1 MVNEQTD
8 KLQKMF
14 RGIVGRAFS
23 AIQEKK
29 ITVDVFVINLVNTPV
44 EHRNMHKEFFDMVII
59 ELCKEPSLVK
69 VWYSL
74 SQYWNFLSYSL
85 LEQVVCDYGDED
97 LNTDMEDYKKELK
110 EFRCRTRLCDFA
122 KYSIKINENL
132 SEQNLKR
139 FTIKLGQSW
148 DECTLEYLENLSEKI
163 SQKFFLP
170 SFSLVLQDIK
180 PGCISVTWAVP
191 AMIAVSLKENIE
203 NTDMG
208 EFCKEHVIM
217 AISIDGQECK
227 YSPVQKYS
235 AYLKDLYSHKEGK
248 NLAPFRLAGIEKKK
262 VERRELDKFSRS
274 TLRGD
279 QDDVVYSKHHMD
291 QHEIGHPTWH
301 KKKQPRLILIEG
313 APGVGKTTFS
323 DQFCYE
329 WSQGK
334 LLRDHKL
341 LVLLPLRDNR
351 VKSARNVSD
360 LFQHPQLQ
368 QEIAEEVK
376 SSGGE
381 GVALWLEAWDELE
394 EETRKKSSIFLDLV
408 QGRVLPKATVIITSR
423 PWATQNM
430 HSGGNID
437 QHIEIVSTPKIQF
450 SRVLTGDKVR
460 SDIRD
465 KFIDYVNLNPSV
477 KAAMHTPVTAD
488 IVAEVFQWSRDI
500 ESPPPTTLTQLYTA
514 FTCKLF
520 SQNLSSR
527 KAEGRKSWK
536 IRSLE
541 EVPADAKEG
550 LLKMCRLAWE
560 GIVEQQL
567 TFGSDV
573 VGGDTLGL
581 MHGVRELYGGE
592 DGQLSYN
599 FIHLTLQEFL
609 SAYHITQLSQEK
621 QEQIIRKHVDTG
633 HLNMVVRFYF
643 GLTKPNHFTSQIIS
657 EQLSN
662 EYREQAPTYHWLFEC
677 GDVETIAEKLR
688 KVSLKSSYSWNPLDY
703 YVLGYCVS
711 HYEFKWKLDFS
722 FASMEDEG
730 IEMLCRGMASAPDT
744 TWNGELEADFSDN
757 NITSEGMKWFTKIP
771 LQRLQQIKE
780 LNFNSNKLDSNA
792 LNVFPEVVPNLSKLK
807 ALSLGGIGKGGA
819 VEVLKCL
826 YLHKIPVEK
835 LDLQYAGVGEE
846 DCALIALLTRTLLDL
861 DISVNSLSSNS
872 IATIMEGLL
881 QHNII
886 QTLDMSGLHL
896 SEENCVSLGTLLQQS
911 ECQLRELL
919 IIGCGIGGEGA
930 VHLGT
935 VLTNNHLLTKLDI
948 SDNPIGDIGAAALG
962 DIIRSNTV
970 LTTLHMGK
978 CGITSE
984 GCVQLAAGLI
994 ENTTIQ
1000 TLWLNGNHVGV
1011 EGARAISEVI
1021 EKNKTLQNLM
1031 LYGDESL
1038 EEGVDS
1044 IIHSLQN
1051 STTLQR
1057 VYLSRKYRH
1066 HDTVGLR
1073 NLGECII
1080 AIDMWQE
1087 LAWHVHC
1094 AHAWQELAW
1103 RVHCAHVWQEL
1114 AWRVHCAHACQE
1126 LAWRVHCAHTWQ
1138 RLAWRVHCAHAWQ
1151 ELAWRVHCAH
1161 AWQELAW
1168 RVHCAHAWQEL
1179 AWRVHCAH
1187 VWQEL
1192 AWRVHCAHA
1201 WQELAWR
1208 VHFSHAWQELAWR
1221 VHCAHVWQELAW
1233 RVHCAHAWQELAW
1246 RVHTCGRSWPGVF
1259 TVHTRGMSW
1268 PGVFTVHT
1276 CGSHWLGM
1284 FTCGR
1289 IVFIITVYYSNIMQV
1304 GCDEFSF
1311 HCWIVKHMLRMN
1323 MHWDIVI
1330 IIVMS
1335 QSHIYAFH

>member
-1 MVNEQTD
+1 M
-8 KLQKMF
+8 QKIF
-14 RGIVGRAFS
+14 RGIVRRTFS
-23 AIQEKK
+23 AIKETKV
-29 ITVDVFVINLVNTPV
+29 TVDEFVMNLVNTPV
-44 EHRNMHKEFFDMVII
+44 EHREMHKNFFDMII
-59 ELCKEPSLVK
+59 VELCKEPSLPK
-69 VWYSL
+69 VWFSL

-85 LEQVVCDYGDED
+85 LEQVVFDYGDED
-97 LNTDMEDYKKELK
+97 LKTDMEDYKKELK

-132 SEQNLKR
+132 SEQNLKN

-148 DECTLEYLENLSEKI
+148 DECTLENLENLAEKV

-170 SFSLVLQDIK
+170 SFSLVLKDIK

-203 NTDMG
+203 NSDMG
-208 EFCKEHVIM
+208 EFCKEHGIM

-248 NLAPFRLAGIEKKK
+248 NLASFKLAGIQKEK
-262 VERRELDKFSRS
+262 VGRRELDKFSRS

-291 QHEIGHPTWH
+291 QDQIGHPTWWSEY
-301 KKKQPRLILIEG
+301 KQPRLILIEG

-329 WSQGK
+329 WSQEK
-334 LLRDHKL
+334 LLSHHKL
-341 LVLLPLRDNR
+341 LILLPLRDNR
-351 VKSARNVSD
+351 VKSARNVSG

-368 QEIAEEVK
+368 QAIAEEVK

-408 QGRVLPKATVIITSR
+408 RGRVLPKATVIITSR

-430 HSGGNID
+430 HSGGNIH

-500 ESPPPTTLTQLYTA
+500 ESPPTTITQLYTA
-514 FTCKLF
+514 FTCKLL
-520 SQNLSSR
+520 SQDLSSR

-541 EVPADAKEG
+541 EVPAGVKEG

-560 GIVEQQL
+560 GVVEQQL

-581 MHGVRELYGGE
+581 MDGVRELYGGE
-592 DGQLSYN
+592 DGQLSYH

-609 SAYHITQLSQEK
+609 SAYHITQLPQEK

-643 GLTKPNHFTSQIIS
+643 GLTKPNHFTSQMIS
-657 EQLSN
+657 EHLSV
-662 EYREQAPTYHWLFEC
+662 EYREQATDYHWLFEC
-677 GDVETIAEKLR
+677 GDVETITEELR
-688 KVSLKSSYSWNPLDY
+688 EVSVKSSYSWNPLDY

-711 HYEFKWKLDFS
+711 HYEFQWKLNF
-722 FASMEDEG
+722 FYVSMEDED

-744 TWNGELEADFSDN
+744 TWNGELEADFSGN

-792 LNVFPEVVPNLSKLK
+792 LNVFTEVVPNLSKLQ
-807 ALSLGGIGKGGA
+807 ALSLGGIGKGRA

-826 YLHKIPVEK
+826 YHHKIPLEK
-835 LDLQYAGVGEE
+835 LDLHHTGVGEE
-846 DCALIALLTRTLLDL
+846 DCALIALLTRTLLDMN
-861 DISVNSLSSNS
+861 IYGNSLSSNS

-886 QTLDMSGLHL
+886 QTLDMSGSHL
-896 SEENCVSLGTLLQQS
+896 SEENCVSLVTLLQQS
-911 ECQLRELL
+911 ECQSRTLR
-919 IIGCGIGGEGA
+919 IMRCGIGSEGA

-935 VLTNNHLLTKLDI
+935 GLTNNHSLTELSI
-948 SDNPIGDIGAAALG
+948 SGNPIGDIGAAAFG
-962 DIIRSNTV
+962 DMIRSNTV
-970 LTTLHMGK
+970 LTTLHMNK

-1000 TLWLNGNHVGV
+1000 TLWLADNHVGV

-1021 EKNKTLQNLM
+1021 EKNKTLRM
-1031 LYGDESL
+1031 LGLQGDKSL

-1051 STTLQR
+1051 NTTLQH
-1057 VYLSRKYRH
+1057 VYLSSKYRH
-1066 HDTVGLR
+1066 HDTVGLG
-1073 NLGECII
+1073 NLRECII

-1087 LAWHVHC
+1087 LA
-1094 AHAWQELAW
+1094 
-1103 RVHCAHVWQEL
+1103 
-1114 AWRVHCAHACQE
+1114 
-1126 LAWRVHCAHTWQ
+1126 
-1138 RLAWRVHCAHAWQ
+1138 
-1151 ELAWRVHCAH
+1151 
-1161 AWQELAW
+1161 
-1168 RVHCAHAWQEL
+1168 
-1179 AWRVHCAH
+1179 
-1187 VWQEL
+1187 
-1192 AWRVHCAHA
+1192 
-1201 WQELAWR
+1201 
-1208 VHFSHAWQELAWR
+1208 
-1221 VHCAHVWQELAW
+1221 
-1233 RVHCAHAWQELAW
+1233 
-1246 RVHTCGRSWPGVF
+1246 
-1259 TVHTRGMSW
+1259 
-1268 PGVFTVHT
+1268 
-1276 CGSHWLGM
+1276 
-1284 FTCGR
+1284 
-1289 IVFIITVYYSNIMQV
+1289 
-1304 GCDEFSF
+1304 
-1311 HCWIVKHMLRMN
+1311 
-1323 MHWDIVI
+1323 
-1330 IIVMS
+1330 
-1335 QSHIYAFH
+1335 

>member
-1 MVNEQTD
+1 M
-8 KLQKMF
+8 
-14 RGIVGRAFS
+14 
-23 AIQEKK
+23 
-29 ITVDVFVINLVNTPV
+29 
-44 EHRNMHKEFFDMVII
+44 
-59 ELCKEPSLVK
+59 
-69 VWYSL
+69 
-74 SQYWNFLSYSL
+74 
-85 LEQVVCDYGDED
+85 
-97 LNTDMEDYKKELK
+97 
-110 EFRCRTRLCDFA
+110 CDFA
-122 KYSIKINENL
+122 KYSVKVNEDL
-132 SEQNLKR
+132 SEQNLKN

-148 DECTLEYLENLSEKI
+148 DECTLENLENLAEKI

-170 SFSLVLQDIK
+170 SFSLVLKDIK
-180 PGCISVTWAVP
+180 LGCISVTWAVP

-208 EFCKEHVIM
+208 EFCKEHGIM

-248 NLAPFRLAGIEKKK
+248 NLAPFKLAGIEKKK
-262 VERRELDKFSRS
+262 VKRRELDKFSRS

-291 QHEIGHPTWH
+291 QDKIGHPTLLTH
-301 KKKQPRLILIEG
+301 FKQPRLILIEG

-334 LLRDHKL
+334 LLSGHKL
-341 LVLLPLRDNR
+341 LILLPLRDNR
-351 VKSARNVSD
+351 VKSSRNVSD

-368 QEIAEEVK
+368 QEIAEEVE

-430 HSGGNID
+430 HSGGNIH

-460 SDIRD
+460 SDIRA

-477 KAAMHTPVTAD
+477 KAAMYTPVTAD

-514 FTCKLF
+514 FTCKLLM
-520 SQNLSSR
+520 QNLSSR
-527 KAEGRKSWK
+527 KTEDRKSWK

-541 EVPADAKEG
+541 EVPADVREG
-550 LLKMCRLAWE
+550 LLEMCRLAWE
-560 GIVEQQL
+560 GVVEQQL
-567 TFGSDV
+567 TFNSDV

-592 DGQLSYN
+592 DGQLSYH

-609 SAYHITQLSQEK
+609 SAYHITQLPQEK

-643 GLTKPNHFTSQIIS
+643 GLTKPNHFTSQMTS
-657 EQLSN
+657 EHLSDEN
-662 EYREQAPTYHWLFEC
+662 IKQATAYHWLFEC
-677 GDVETIAEKLR
+677 GDVETIIEELR
-688 KVSLKSSYSWNPLDY
+688 RVSVRSSYSWNPLDY
-703 YVLGYCVS
+703 HVLGYCVS
-711 HYEFKWKLDFS
+711 HYEFKWKLNFS
-722 FASMEDEG
+722 FTSMQDEG

-744 TWNGELEADFSDN
+744 TWNGELEANFSHN
-757 NITSEGMKWFTKIP
+757 NITSEGMRWFMKIP
-771 LQRLQQIKE
+771 LQLLQQIKE
-780 LNFNSNKLDSNA
+780 LKFNSNKLDSNA
-792 LNVFPEVVPNLSKLK
+792 LNVFTEVVPCLSKLK
-807 ALSLGGIGKGGA
+807 ALSLRGNGIGGA
-819 VEVLKCL
+819 VDVLKCL
-826 YLHKIPVEK
+826 YHHKIPLEK
-835 LDLQYAGVGEE
+835 LNLQDTGVGEE
-846 DCALIALLTRTLLDL
+846 DCALIALLARTLFDL
-861 DISVNSLSSNS
+861 NISYNSLSSNS

-881 QHNII
+881 KHNII
-886 QTLDMSGLHL
+886 QTLDMSDSHL
-896 SEENCVSLGTLLQQS
+896 LEENCVSLRTLLQQS
-911 ECQLRELL
+911 ECQLRGLW
-919 IIGCGIGGEGA
+919 IMRCGIGGEGA

-935 VLTNNHLLTKLDI
+935 GLTNNHSLTSLYI
-948 SDNPIGDIGAAALG
+948 SYNPIGDIGAAALG
-962 DIIRSNTV
+962 DMIRSNTV
-970 LTTLHMGK
+970 LTTLAMDM

-994 ENTTIQ
+994 ENTTIKG
-1000 TLWLNGNHVGV
+1000 LWLNDNHVGV

-1021 EKNKTLQNLM
+1021 VKNKTLLVLE

-1038 EEGVDS
+1038 EEGMDS

-1051 STTLQR
+1051 NTTLRR
-1057 VYLSRKYRH
+1057 VSLSSKY
-1066 HDTVGLR
+1066 DTVGLR

-1087 LAWHVHC
+1087 LAWRVHCAHAWQGLAWRVHC

-1103 RVHCAHVWQEL
+1103 RVHCAHAWQEL
-1114 AWRVHCAHACQE
+1114 AWRA
-1126 LAWRVHCAHTWQ
+1126 
-1138 RLAWRVHCAHAWQ
+1138 HCAHAWQ

-1179 AWRVHCAH
+1179 AWRFHCAH
-1187 VWQEL
+1187 AWQEL
-1192 AWRVHCAHA
+1192 ARRVHCAHA

-1208 VHFSHAWQELAWR
+1208 VH
-1221 VHCAHVWQELAW
+1221 CAHVWPWHELAGLACSLCT
-1233 RVHCAHAWQELAW
+1233 RVAGAGLACSLCT
-1246 RVHTCGRSWPGVF
+1246 RVAV
-1259 TVHTRGMSW
+1259 
-1268 PGVFTVHT
+1268 
-1276 CGSHWLGM
+1276 
-1284 FTCGR
+1284 
-1289 IVFIITVYYSNIMQV
+1289 
-1304 GCDEFSF
+1304 
-1311 HCWIVKHMLRMN
+1311 
-1323 MHWDIVI
+1323 
-1330 IIVMS
+1330 
-1335 QSHIYAFH
+1335 A